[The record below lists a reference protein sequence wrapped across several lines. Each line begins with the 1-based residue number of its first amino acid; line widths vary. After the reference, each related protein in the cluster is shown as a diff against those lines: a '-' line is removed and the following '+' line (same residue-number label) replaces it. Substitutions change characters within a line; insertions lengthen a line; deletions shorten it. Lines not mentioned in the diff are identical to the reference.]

1 MVIVL
6 MGVAGCGKTTVGHQL
21 AAALGWEFRDADE
34 FHPPANVA
42 KMSAGT
48 PLTDAD
54 RAPWLAAIRAHLD
67 AHLARGT
74 GCVVTCSALKER
86 YRAVL
91 LGPDGPARVQL
102 VHLTGSPELLAA
114 RIGGRQGHFM
124 KPEML
129 QSQLATLEPPRDALS
144 VDITPP
150 PAAIVAEILRRL
162 HLA

>member
-6 MGVAGCGKTTVGHQL
+6 MGVAGSGKTTVGQQL
-21 AAALGWEFRDADE
+21 AAALGWSFRDADD

-54 RAPWLAAIRAHLD
+54 RAPWLAAIRAHID
-67 AHLARGT
+67 ACLARGE
-74 GCVVTCSALKER
+74 GSVVTCSALKER

-91 LGPDGPARVQL
+91 VADPAKVKL
-102 VHLTGSPELLAA
+102 VHLTGSPALLAE
-114 RIGGRQGHFM
+114 RIGARQGHFM

-129 QSQLATLEPPRDALS
+129 RSQLDALETPRDALA
-144 VDITPP
+144 VDIAPP
-150 PAAIVAEILRRL
+150 PAALVAHIRRAL
-162 HLA
+162 SL